1 MAKHTLKILR
11 WSHCKI
17 FKYVWPFMHER
28 VKEIVSSNKK
38 TKIGNMGEKRIV
50 KKLLLSVKC
59 NDYN

>member
-28 VKEIVSSNKK
+28 VKEIVSINKK